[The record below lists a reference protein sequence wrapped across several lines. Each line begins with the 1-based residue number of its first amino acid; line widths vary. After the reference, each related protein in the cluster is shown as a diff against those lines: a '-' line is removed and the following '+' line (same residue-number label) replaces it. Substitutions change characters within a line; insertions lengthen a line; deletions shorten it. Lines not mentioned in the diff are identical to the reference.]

1 MCQLSLLTNKK
12 KKRFPFVFVHTLQIR
27 MCKLKMIF
35 SVHCKVINS
44 KLCKYNKKWPSRGEF
59 MWSFAAICW
68 LKPFTASTA
77 KPVKFI
83 LLTSK
88 K

>member
-1 MCQLSLLTNKK
+1 
-12 KKRFPFVFVHTLQIR
+12 
-27 MCKLKMIF
+27 
-35 SVHCKVINS
+35 
-44 KLCKYNKKWPSRGEF
+44 

-88 K
+88 NVNLRLETVEELKVFV